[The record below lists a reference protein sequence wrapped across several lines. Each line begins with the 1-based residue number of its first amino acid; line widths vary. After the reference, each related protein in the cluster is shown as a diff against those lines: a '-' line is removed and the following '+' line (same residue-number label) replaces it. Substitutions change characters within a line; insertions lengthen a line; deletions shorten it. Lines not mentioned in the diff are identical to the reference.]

1 MKHVQALKVL
11 HITTTNKA
19 ININDILKR
28 WENIR

>member
-11 HITTTNKA
+11 HTTTTNKA
-19 ININDILKR
+19 ININDILKP